1 MVPVKNI
8 DRSPTGPDTHPT
20 GAPTAVKPV
29 SPTDP
34 PTGLDRGP
42 TGPDRPDRLDSQGSN
57 PTYKDG
63 ETEDGR
69 RKTEDGKTEDGRR
82 KTDKTGEDGGRRKT
96 GRRET
101 EDGGRETEDGRREPG
116 KTGRRET

>member
-82 KTDKTGEDGGRRKT
+82 KTGDGRRKT
-96 GRRET
+96 GDG
-101 EDGGRETEDGRREPG
+101 EDG
-116 KTGRRET
+116 KTGDMTRGQ

>member
-1 MVPVKNI
+1 MVAVKNI

-42 TGPDRPDRLDSQGSN
+42 TGPDRPDRLDSQGSSVKVVHSSKSGSHISQLVFELSERDLSFRLTTST
-57 PTYKDG
+57 PG
-63 ETEDGR
+63 MV
-69 RKTEDGKTEDGRR
+69 
-82 KTDKTGEDGGRRKT
+82 TGIKNRVRNDVSGPYQKYVT
-96 GRRET
+96 
-101 EDGGRETEDGRREPG
+101 
-116 KTGRRET
+116 